1 MLGNSLFVFGEKG
14 GRYMDRAGKKTRED
28 IIADIEKVDTI
39 LQNAETWKYICYK
52 GWKGNW

>member
-1 MLGNSLFVFGEKG
+1 
-14 GRYMDRAGKKTRED
+14 MDRAGKKTRED